1 VSDNERRGRTIAVTS
16 GKGGVGKTCLVAN
29 LAWALAQGGRRV
41 LVLDADLGL
50 ANLDIVLNLN
60 PSATLHDVLNG
71 TCLLDDAVISGPGG
85 IHVIAAAS
93 GTAEYARMTAELGEN
108 LPALLA
114 ELQRRYDFVM
124 IDTGAGISDV
134 VLYTQ
139 SLAQEV
145 LVVATPEPTSL
156 TDAYATIK
164 VMSSLHGRRHFLLV
178 VNQAPSERAGSA
190 LGDKLR
196 RVVSRFLRKGDK
208 SAVELTYLGAV
219 RSDPAMTKSVC
230 EQRLIMEA
238 AYSSAAARGIRAL
251 ADKLGGSPAA
261 SKRAKAG
268 NG

>member
-1 VSDNERRGRTIAVTS
+1 MSDNERHGRTIAVTS

-29 LAWALAQGGRRV
+29 LAWALAHAGRRV

-50 ANLDIVLNLN
+50 ANLDIVLDLN
-60 PSATLHDVLNG
+60 PPNTLHDVLNG
-71 TCLLDDAVISGPGG
+71 TCPLDDAVITGPGG

-93 GTAEYARMTAELGEN
+93 GTAEYARMTTELGEN

-114 ELQRRYDFVM
+114 ELQHRYDFVM

-164 VMSSLHGRRHFLLV
+164 VMSTLHERRHFLLV
-178 VNQAPSERAGSA
+178 VNQAPSDRAASA
-190 LGDKLR
+190 LADKLR
-196 RVVSRFLRKGDK
+196 RVVARFLRKGER
-208 SAVELTYLGAV
+208 SAVELTYLGGV

-230 EQRLIMEA
+230 AQRLIMEA
-238 AYSSAAARGIRAL
+238 APSSPAARGIRTL
-251 ADKLGGSPAA
+251 ADKLGGSSHA
-261 SKRAKAG
+261 SRRAKVG